1 MSRVISSRWMLLERT
16 LSKRII
22 ITKAPLKEGWGQ
34 KFFLAAAFDEKR
46 MTQIQVEAVSKSSI
60 LGNIYIGRVENIAT
74 NIQAAFVN
82 IAKGVSCFLPLEE
95 AKNAVFTKKNGKKD
109 LCIGDELLV
118 EVTREKQKNK
128 PASVSANLNFSG
140 KYLILTTG
148 NHLLGISKKLHATER
163 ECLQALL
170 KDQITD
176 TFGIVVRT
184 AAKDASD
191 EEILKELEMLKGYVH
206 SLESFGSV
214 DGPGVRYVIF
224 LSGCAMRCQF
234 CHNPDTWKMG
244 EGQQYTPSQLLKQ
257 ALRYKNYWGNKGGIT
272 VSGGEPL
279 LQIDFLTEL
288 FRQAKA
294 AGVHTTLDTSANPY
308 TEKEPFY
315 SKWLELMKYTD
326 LVLLDIKQ
334 IDEEEHIK
342 LTGQS
347 NKNILAMARKL
358 SDMGKPMW
366 IRHVLVPGG
375 SDKDEYLHRLADFIH
390 TLKTVERVEVLP
402 YHTLGVFKWEQLG
415 IPYPLEG
422 VRPPSEERINNAREI
437 LGAI

>member
-16 LSKRII
+16 LSERII

-34 KFFLAAAFDEKR
+34 EFFLAAAFDEKR

-163 ECLQALL
+163 ERLQALL

-176 TFGIVVRT
+176 IFGIVVRT

-191 EEILKELEMLKGYVH
+191 EEILKELELLTKQCHACLQGAMHRTAFTRLREAPPFYLQFLKNRNLTEVQKITTDIPSVH
-206 SLESFGSV
+206 EV
-214 DGPGVRYVIF
+214 
-224 LSGCAMRCQF
+224 
-234 CHNPDTWKMG
+234 
-244 EGQQYTPSQLLKQ
+244 
-257 ALRYKNYWGNKGGIT
+257 
-272 VSGGEPL
+272 L
-279 LQIDFLTEL
+279 LQHLQDTKEAEKLHLYTDTQVSLFALYSLTHELERALHRQVWLPSGAYLVIDPTEALTVIDVNSGKNIKKKAREELVFSVNVEAAHEIARQLILRNISGICIIDFIDM
-288 FRQAKA
+288 K
-294 AGVHTTLDTSANPY
+294 
-308 TEKEPFY
+308 EKEHRE
-315 SKWLELMKYTD
+315 ELMHILRMD
-326 LVLLDIKQ
+326 LKKDKVPATLVDITRLGLV
-334 IDEEEHIK
+334 E
-342 LTGQS
+342 LT
-347 NKNILAMARKL
+347 RKKVQK
-358 SDMGKPMW
+358 S
-366 IRHVLVPGG
+366 
-375 SDKDEYLHRLADFIH
+375 
-390 TLKTVERVEVLP
+390 LK
-402 YHTLGVFKWEQLG
+402 EQLQG
-415 IPYPLEG
+415 DVSDEK
-422 VRPPSEERINNAREI
+422 
-437 LGAI
+437 

>member
-1 MSRVISSRWMLLERT
+1 MS
-16 LSKRII
+16 
-22 ITKAPLKEGWGQ
+22 
-34 KFFLAAAFDEKR
+34 
-46 MTQIQVEAVSKSSI
+46 
-60 LGNIYIGRVENIAT
+60 
-74 NIQAAFVN
+74 
-82 IAKGVSCFLPLEE
+82 
-95 AKNAVFTKKNGKKD
+95 
-109 LCIGDELLV
+109 
-118 EVTREKQKNK
+118 
-128 PASVSANLNFSG
+128 
-140 KYLILTTG
+140 
-148 NHLLGISKKLHATER
+148 
-163 ECLQALL
+163 
-170 KDQITD
+170 
-176 TFGIVVRT
+176 
-184 AAKDASD
+184 
-191 EEILKELEMLKGYVH
+191 EEIKGYVH
-206 SLESFGSV
+206 SLKAFGSV
-214 DGPGVRYVIF
+214 DGPGVEYVIF

-347 NKNILAMARKL
+347 IRISWQWHGNCQIWENQCGSVTYLFPEAAIKMSISTGLQIL
-358 SDMGKPMW
+358 S
-366 IRHVLVPGG
+366 
-375 SDKDEYLHRLADFIH
+375 
-390 TLKTVERVEVLP
+390 
-402 YHTLGVFKWEQLG
+402 
-415 IPYPLEG
+415 
-422 VRPPSEERINNAREI
+422 I
-437 LGAI
+437 L

>member
-74 NIQAAFVN
+74 NIQAAFVD

-163 ECLQALL
+163 ERLQALL

-191 EEILKELEMLKGYVH
+191 EEILKELEMLTKQCHACLQGAMHRTAFTRLREAPPFYLQFLKNRNLTEVQKITTDIPSVH
-206 SLESFGSV
+206 EV
-214 DGPGVRYVIF
+214 
-224 LSGCAMRCQF
+224 
-234 CHNPDTWKMG
+234 
-244 EGQQYTPSQLLKQ
+244 
-257 ALRYKNYWGNKGGIT
+257 
-272 VSGGEPL
+272 L
-279 LQIDFLTEL
+279 LQHLQDTKEAEKLHLYTDTQVSLFALYSLTHELERALHRQVWLPSGAYLVIDPTEALTVIDVNSGKNIKKKSREELVFSVNVEAAHEIARQLILRNISGICIIDFIDM
-288 FRQAKA
+288 K
-294 AGVHTTLDTSANPY
+294 
-308 TEKEPFY
+308 EKEHRE
-315 SKWLELMKYTD
+315 ELMHILRMD
-326 LVLLDIKQ
+326 LKKDKVPATLVDITRLGLV
-334 IDEEEHIK
+334 E
-342 LTGQS
+342 LT
-347 NKNILAMARKL
+347 RKKVQK
-358 SDMGKPMW
+358 S
-366 IRHVLVPGG
+366 
-375 SDKDEYLHRLADFIH
+375 
-390 TLKTVERVEVLP
+390 LK
-402 YHTLGVFKWEQLG
+402 EQLQG
-415 IPYPLEG
+415 DVSDEK
-422 VRPPSEERINNAREI
+422 
-437 LGAI
+437 